1 MAITWHKATATTGG
15 AIGDEISSGD
25 VGALLPEITQADQL
39 AGVTISR
46 KFYIKNTGADDYII
60 SAFSME
66 DDTVFSAILFE
77 STGDSQVVGD
87 LTGAET
93 DESPIGVVI
102 TGGSHSSFWI
112 QMEVPAGSTKTE
124 EYGAVIVQ

>member
-1 MAITWHKATATTGG
+1 MAITWHKSASDSGG
-15 AIGDEISSGD
+15 AIGDQIASGD
-25 VGALLPEITQADQL
+25 VGALIPEITQADQL

-46 KFYIKNTGADDYII
+46 KFYIANSAADDYII

-66 DDTVFSAILFE
+66 DDTVFDAILFE
-77 STGDSQVVGD
+77 STGDAQVVGD

-93 DESPIGVVI
+93 DESPILVVI
-102 TGGSHSSFWI
+102 PGGSHKSFWI
-112 QMEVPAGSTKTE
+112 QLEVPAGSTETA